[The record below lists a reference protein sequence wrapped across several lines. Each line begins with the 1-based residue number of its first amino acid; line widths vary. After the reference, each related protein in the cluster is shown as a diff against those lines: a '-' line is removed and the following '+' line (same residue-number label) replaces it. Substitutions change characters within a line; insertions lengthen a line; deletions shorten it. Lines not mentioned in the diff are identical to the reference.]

1 MESKNVPIGTFISLC
16 IKTIMSAM
24 RNRHAEKITSNLVKL
39 LKEKRLE
46 KGMSHQTL
54 ADAAGVDRST
64 ISRVESGKRMPTILV
79 CLKITDALGESL
91 PDLIKKADR

>member
-1 MESKNVPIGTFISLC
+1 
-16 IKTIMSAM
+16 M
-24 RNRHAEKITSNLVKL
+24 RNRHAEKVTSNLIRL

-46 KGMSHQTL
+46 KGLSHQAL

-79 CLKITDALGESL
+79 CLKIANALNESL
-91 PDLIKKADR
+91 SELITESQH

>member
-1 MESKNVPIGTFISLC
+1 MPIGTFIFMG
-16 IKTIMSAM
+16 ITTMMPRM
-24 RNRHAEKITSNLVKL
+24 RNKHAEKVAAGLVKL
-39 LKEKRLE
+39 LKDKRLA
-46 KGMSHQTL
+46 KGLSHQTL

-91 PDLIKKADR
+91 PELLKKADKQ